1 MLVKTDGSLA
11 VLDKL
16 EVQVDPEQL
25 SKGSVVLVAQL
36 LRLLMA
42 FIGENLTLQL
52 VRDIWPKLSANYQ
65 ELDEGVNARQ
75 ELPSLRN
82 MHYPVLIVQE
92 AQPDA
97 NCYYNTVDIAARAG
111 LVIGIAHTHP

>member
-1 MLVKTDGSLA
+1 

-36 LRLLMA
+36 LRLLVA

-52 VRDIWPKLSANYQ
+52 VREIWPKLSDNDL
-65 ELDEGVNARQ
+65 ELGKGDKNEKTN
-75 ELPSLRN
+75 
-82 MHYPVLIVQE
+82 
-92 AQPDA
+92 
-97 NCYYNTVDIAARAG
+97 
-111 LVIGIAHTHP
+111 